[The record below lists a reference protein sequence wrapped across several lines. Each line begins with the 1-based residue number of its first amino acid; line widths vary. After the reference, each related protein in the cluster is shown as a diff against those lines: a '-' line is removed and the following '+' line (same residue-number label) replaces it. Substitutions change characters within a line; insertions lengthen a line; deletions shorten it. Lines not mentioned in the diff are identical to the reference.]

1 MSTVAPSRLWA
12 LIALGLVVTIATP
25 WTSSAQGGFF
35 ATPQPP
41 PIYTPAKDAK
51 DLKSVLFKWTWYMGM
66 LRGVDEHEIIA
77 SLEYQGTGTVQIDGQ
92 PCKLTKYRVSTKGS
106 EMKRRLIAAFDIG
119 LRQIQMPRGLD
130 QGLTV
135 SDRVRRL

>member
-1 MSTVAPSRLWA
+1 MIGVACQIVKGDIWN
-12 LIALGLVVTIATP
+12 
-25 WTSSAQGGFF
+25 
-35 ATPQPP
+35 
-41 PIYTPAKDAK
+41 PA
-51 DLKSVLFKWTWYMGM
+51 
-66 LRGVDEHEIIA
+66 
-77 SLEYQGTGTVQIDGQ
+77 
-92 PCKLTKYRVSTKGS
+92 KYRVSTKGS